1 MLAWRNEGC
10 ITPKS
15 EKNLALAQ
23 KYYQLRYE
31 ELQQLILAEESAFKT
46 ILREIEDIKAGKW
59 DKQLEFQL
67 TGKVSASQESLPA
80 ATVSFHSDSCLRLAK
95 SRTQSRLPAEIG
107 GGEAFSGSLSGA
119 SSREAP
125 PPTEMWSA
133 VPLGPQTD
141 PELPQ
146 LVANEVQECAVPNT
160 AGIMGTQ
167 NEEDIFKEG
176 IQVDPT
182 TDSSVMTDTTDL
194 RTDEDSTG
202 QSQSPREEEEEEEE
216 EEEPENES
224 EDEKSEHDGTDIER
238 DISEEQTAS
247 GEHRQEEDLIREP
260 GNVTEDKQMVEGGAP
275 PVPPEDQAQEVIGEM
290 RQQAEDEPV
299 EEQEPVQL
307 TRRST
312 RNRPLVPAP
321 PITRKTRRQ
330 TRASEP
336 GIHSDAEGDDV
347 EAEYHE
353 DERISSPVPV
363 EPINTRRRKRKSS
376 IPEPLDSPRDRKKQR
391 DESEPIDDDEPGPSA
406 GVRRRRSD
414 RSEEQLALKKF
425 QNMISMLHS
434 QITQHR
440 NGNIFHSPIRTVEAP
455 DYHDIVKRP
464 MDLKTIKARVKDGL
478 IANSLE
484 YQRDCFLMFANAMMY
499 NPPGSDVYHM
509 AEDATIFR

>member
-1 MLAWRNEGC
+1 MFSFFQSTDVLGPGTKGASLQNVFTISFDESIKNHSRSPV
-10 ITPKS
+10 TA

-31 ELQQLILAEESAFKT
+31 ELQQLILAEESAFKCVLCHVGYARTLIHPRT

-67 TGKVSASQESLPA
+67 TGQVSVSQESLPA
-80 ATVSFHSDSCLRLAK
+80 ATVSFHFDSCLRLAK

-107 GGEAFSGSLSGA
+107 GGEVFSGSLSGA
-119 SSREAP
+119 SSRVCRFTLVYASKVIHRVCQEVSEAP

-216 EEEPENES
+216 EPENES

-247 GEHRQEEDLIREP
+247 GEHRQEEDSIREP

-307 TRRST
+307 TRRMCYFMNST
-312 RNRPLVPAP
+312 W
-321 PITRKTRRQ
+321 
-330 TRASEP
+330 
-336 GIHSDAEGDDV
+336 
-347 EAEYHE
+347 
-353 DERISSPVPV
+353 
-363 EPINTRRRKRKSS
+363 KSS
-376 IPEPLDSPRDRKKQR
+376 L
-391 DESEPIDDDEPGPSA
+391 
-406 GVRRRRSD
+406 V
-414 RSEEQLALKKF
+414 
-425 QNMISMLHS
+425 
-434 QITQHR
+434 
-440 NGNIFHSPIRTVEAP
+440 
-455 DYHDIVKRP
+455 
-464 MDLKTIKARVKDGL
+464 
-478 IANSLE
+478 
-484 YQRDCFLMFANAMMY
+484 
-499 NPPGSDVYHM
+499 
-509 AEDATIFR
+509 